1 MPRILGV
8 DIPNQKKVPYSLAHL
23 YGIGLHRARTI
34 CEATGVSTETRAFQ
48 LTEEEL
54 GRITTYIEGN
64 YVVEGNLRREQ
75 QANIARFKEIG
86 CYRGHRH
93 ARNLPVRGQRTRT
106 NSRTRKGKKKTVAN
120 KKILRK

>member
-8 DIPNQKKVPYSLAHL
+8 DIPNNKKVPYSLAAL
-23 YGIGLHRARTI
+23 YGIGLHRAVII
-34 CEATGVSTETRAFQ
+34 CRECGVDVEKRAFQ

-54 GRITTYIEGN
+54 GKVATYIEN
-64 YVVEGNLRREQ
+64 NFVIEGNLRREI

-86 CYRGHRH
+86 CFRGYRH
-93 ARNLPVRGQRTRT
+93 ARNLPCRGQRSRT
-106 NSRTRKGKKKTVAN
+106 NARTRKGKKKTVAN

>member
-8 DIPNQKKVPYSLAHL
+8 DIPNNKKVPYSLSAL
-23 YGIGLHRARTI
+23 FGIGLDRANTI
-34 CEATGVSTETRAFQ
+34 CENCQIDVNKRAYQ

-54 GRITTYIEGN
+54 GKITSFIESN
-64 YVVEGNLRREQ
+64 YVIEGNLRREI
-75 QANIARFKEIG
+75 QANVARFKEIG
-86 CYRGHRH
+86 CYRGYRH
-93 ARNLPVRGQRTRT
+93 ARSLPCRGQRTRT

>member
-8 DIPNQKKVPYSLAHL
+8 DIPNNKKVPYSLRHL
-23 YGIGLHRARTI
+23 FGIGLQRATVI
-34 CEATGVSTETRAFQ
+34 CEATGIELDRRAYQ

-54 GRITTYIEGN
+54 GRITTYIENN
-64 YVVEGNLRREQ
+64 YVIEGNLRREI

-86 CYRGHRH
+86 CYRGYRH
-93 ARNLPVRGQRTRT
+93 ARNLPCRGQRTRT